1 MPLLRVDFQEG
12 FDHDDVVVSLDDRPE
27 APCEQVS
34 SRLDVGYAGS
44 LELDVDEGTHQ
55 LAIEV
60 TTRGLQATTAV
71 DVAGDAYV
79 GVSVSGGGLEFMVSP
94 EPMGYL

>member
-12 FDHDDVVVSLDDRPE
+12 FDHDNVVISLDGRPE
-27 APCEQVS
+27 APCEQVT

-44 LELDVDEGTHQ
+44 IELDVHEGTRQ
-55 LAIEV
+55 LAVEV

-71 DVAGDAYV
+71 DVARDAYV
-79 GVSVSGGGLEFMVSP
+79 GVSVSGGDLKFVVSA